1 MAVFVT
7 NPASRAN
14 GAVNILIAKSLGVN
28 IRTEAGRKAVA
39 AFKRTAA
46 YKGWLSKSAK
56 AITSERAAKKART
69 SASKTPAAKKARAD
83 FLRRVRAK
91 KAGRKAPA
99 AAATVAAPARRGRK
113 AGRKTSAAVAQASG
127 KGKAASGMSAMAI
140 FRSGQAS
147 SLKEAWA
154 IVKGGKAGAKARN
167 MGIFGE
173 AGAKAP
179 AAKAKGRGKGRRA
192 AKKNPYGFRRN
203 SGLSDS
209 YDFLKQRVATREGLM
224 AAGTAI
230 AVGAGF
236 FYVTPML
243 ADNVG
248 RIPVVGQY
256 VERAMDVAPYTLS
269 GLLLGAAAV
278 AAGYYTGQSRL
289 GWGLAAASAGAGIS
303 FDTLSYLNSR
313 SGMGAIAYSGPAYGA
328 LEVTNPGYGS
338 LMVTQPG
345 YGADEAAAASEYVDA
360 TEADAF
366 QSTEDFDEDEGQALL
381 GGPRAFFQRFGRPA
395 RVASRGQSVYS
406 RHAGK
411 PGHKWGFLIKLLGF
425 RRVAEI
431 AAMPVQQ
438 RLATLGDIRA
448 RCIAAFNSLMQSQSA
463 GRDPYMIGAASMGDM
478 SAQGAASYAGYGS
491 IVYAGNNS

>member
-14 GAVNILIAKSLGVN
+14 GAVNILIAKTLGVN

-46 YKGWLSKSAK
+46 YKAWLSKSAK
-56 AITSERAAKKART
+56 AITSERAAKKSRT
-69 SASKTPAAKKARAD
+69 AASKTPAAKKARAA
-83 FLRRVRAK
+83 FLARVGAK

-99 AAATVAAPARRGRK
+99 AAAATPARGRK
-113 AGRKTSAAVAQASG
+113 AGRKASTAG
-127 KGKAASGMSAMAI
+127 ATTGKATSGMSAMAL
-140 FRSGQAS
+140 FRSGKAP
-147 SLKEAWA
+147 SLKAAWA
-154 IVKGGKAGAKARN
+154 MVKAG
-167 MGIFGE
+167 
-173 AGAKAP
+173 GAKAP
-179 AAKAKGRGKGRRA
+179 AAKASASKAKGRGKGKGRRA

-203 SGLSDS
+203 GGLSDS
-209 YDFLKQRVATREGLM
+209 YAFLKQRVATREGLM

-303 FDTLSYLNSR
+303 FDTLGYLNGR

-338 LMVTQPG
+338 LMVTNPG

-395 RVASRGQSVYS
+395 RVASRGQSAYS

-431 AAMPVQQ
+431 AAMPVQH
-438 RLATLGDIRA
+438 RLAVLADIRS
-448 RCIAAFNSLMQSQSA
+448 RCIAAFNSLMHSQSA

>member
-14 GAVNILIAKSLGVN
+14 GAVNILIAKTLGVN

-46 YKGWLSKSAK
+46 YKAWLSKSAK
-56 AITSERAAKKART
+56 AIQTEQVAKKKRTAASKASTKKTGTSRAAAFVQMQIDKK
-69 SASKTPAAKKARAD
+69 
-83 FLRRVRAK
+83 
-91 KAGRKAPA
+91 KAPA
-99 AAATVAAPARRGRK
+99 AAAAAATPARRGRK
-113 AGRKTSAAVAQASG
+113 AGRKASTAVATT
-127 KGKAASGMSAMAI
+127 GKAASGMSAMAL
-140 FRSGQAS
+140 FRSGKAP
-147 SLKEAWA
+147 SLKAAWA
-154 IVKGGKAGAKARN
+154 MVKAG
-167 MGIFGE
+167 
-173 AGAKAP
+173 GAKAP
-179 AAKAKGRGKGRRA
+179 AAKASASKAKGRGKGKGRRA

-203 SGLSDS
+203 SGLGDS
-209 YDFLKQRVATREGLM
+209 YAFLKQRVATREGLM

-303 FDTLSYLNSR
+303 FDTLGYLNGR
-313 SGMGAIAYSGPAYGA
+313 SGMGAIEYSGPAYGA

-338 LMVTQPG
+338 LMVTNPG

-395 RVASRGQSVYS
+395 RVASRGQSAYS

-431 AAMPVQQ
+431 AAMPAQQ
-438 RLATLGDIRA
+438 RLAVLADIRS

-491 IVYAGNNS
+491 IVYAANNS

>member
-1 MAVFVT
+1 M
-7 NPASRAN
+7 
-14 GAVNILIAKSLGVN
+14 
-28 IRTEAGRKAVA
+28 
-39 AFKRTAA
+39 
-46 YKGWLSKSAK
+46 
-56 AITSERAAKKART
+56 
-69 SASKTPAAKKARAD
+69 
-83 FLRRVRAK
+83 
-91 KAGRKAPA
+91 
-99 AAATVAAPARRGRK
+99 
-113 AGRKTSAAVAQASG
+113 
-127 KGKAASGMSAMAI
+127 
-140 FRSGQAS
+140 
-147 SLKEAWA
+147 
-154 IVKGGKAGAKARN
+154 VKG
-167 MGIFGE
+167 
-173 AGAKAP
+173 AP
-179 AAKAKGRGKGRRA
+179 AAKAAAKKAAPAAKAAAKKARA

-203 SGLSDS
+203 GGLADS
-209 YDFLKQRVATREGLM
+209 YDFLKQRVATPEGLM

-248 RIPVVGQY
+248 RVPVVGQY
-256 VERAMDVAPYTLS
+256 VERAMDMAPYTIS

-289 GWGLAAASAGAGIS
+289 GFALAAASAGAGIS
-303 FDTLSYLNSR
+303 FDTLGYLNGR
-313 SGMGAIAYSGPAYGA
+313 SGMGAIAYSGPDYGA

-338 LMVTQPG
+338 LMVTNPG
-345 YGADEAAAASEYVDA
+345 YGADEAAAASEYMDA

-381 GGPRAFFQRFGRPA
+381 GGPRVFFQRFGRPA

-448 RCIAAFNSLMQSQSA
+448 RCIAAFNSLMQSQSV

>member
-14 GAVNILIAKSLGVN
+14 GAVNILIAKNLGVN
-28 IRTEAGRKAVA
+28 IRTEAGRKEVA

-46 YKGWLSKSAK
+46 YKAWLSKSAK

-69 SASKTPAAKKARAD
+69 AASKTPAAKKARAA
-83 FLRRVRAK
+83 FLARVRAK

-99 AAATVAAPARRGRK
+99 AAAAAATPARGRK
-113 AGRKTSAAVAQASG
+113 AGRKASAAVATT
-127 KGKAASGMSAMAI
+127 GKAASGMSAMAL
-140 FRSGQAS
+140 FRSGKAP
-147 SLKEAWA
+147 SLKAAWA
-154 IVKGGKAGAKARN
+154 MVKAG
-167 MGIFGE
+167 
-173 AGAKAP
+173 GAKAP
-179 AAKAKGRGKGRRA
+179 AAKASASKAKGRGKGKGRRA
-192 AKKNPYGFRRN
+192 AKKNPHGFRRN

-209 YDFLKQRVATREGLM
+209 YAFLKQRVATSEGLM

-236 FYVTPML
+236 FYVTPMI

-256 VERAMDVAPYTLS
+256 VERAMDMAPYTLS

-278 AAGYYTGQSRL
+278 AVGYYTGQSRL

-303 FDTLSYLNSR
+303 FDTLGYLNGR
-313 SGMGAIAYSGPAYGA
+313 SGMGAIEYSGPAYGA

-338 LMVTQPG
+338 LMVTNPG

-381 GGPRAFFQRFGRPA
+381 GGPRMFFQRFGRPA
-395 RVASRGQSVYS
+395 RVASRGQSAYS

-431 AAMPVQQ
+431 AAMPAQQ
-438 RLATLGDIRA
+438 RLAVLADIRS

>member
-14 GAVNILIAKSLGVN
+14 GAVNILIAKNLGVN

-46 YKGWLSKSAK
+46 YKAWLSKSAK

-69 SASKTPAAKKARAD
+69 AASKTPAAKKARAA
-83 FLRRVRAK
+83 FLARVRAK

-99 AAATVAAPARRGRK
+99 AAAATPARGRK
-113 AGRKTSAAVAQASG
+113 AGRKASTAVATT
-127 KGKAASGMSAMAI
+127 GKAASGMSAMAL
-140 FRSGQAS
+140 FRSGKAP
-147 SLKEAWA
+147 SLKAAWA
-154 IVKGGKAGAKARN
+154 MVKAG
-167 MGIFGE
+167 
-173 AGAKAP
+173 GAKAP
-179 AAKAKGRGKGRRA
+179 AAKASASKAKGRGKGKGRRA

-203 SGLSDS
+203 SGLGDS
-209 YDFLKQRVATREGLM
+209 YAFLKQRVATSEGLM

-256 VERAMDVAPYTLS
+256 VERAMDMAPYTLS

-278 AAGYYTGQSRL
+278 AVGYYTGQSRL

-303 FDTLSYLNSR
+303 FDTLGYLNGR
-313 SGMGAIAYSGPAYGA
+313 SGMGAIEYSGPAYGA
-328 LEVTNPGYGS
+328 LEVTDPGYGS
-338 LMVTQPG
+338 LMVTNPG

-395 RVASRGQSVYS
+395 RVASRGQSAYS

-431 AAMPVQQ
+431 AAMPAQQ
-438 RLATLGDIRA
+438 RLAVLADIRS

>member
-14 GAVNILIAKSLGVN
+14 GAVNILIAKHLGVN
-28 IRTEAGRKAVA
+28 IRTEAGRKEVA

-56 AITSERAAKKART
+56 AISSERAAKKART
-69 SASKTPAAKKARAD
+69 AASKTPAAKKARAA
-83 FLRRVRAK
+83 FLARVGAK

-99 AAATVAAPARRGRK
+99 AAAAAAAGAKAPARK
-113 AGRKTSAAVAQASG
+113 ASG
-127 KGKAASGMSAMAI
+127 KGKATSGMSAMAI

-154 IVKGGKAGAKARN
+154 IVKGGKAGAKAP
-167 MGIFGE
+167 
-173 AGAKAP
+173 AGKA
-179 AAKAKGRGKGRRA
+179 KGRRA

-203 SGLSDS
+203 GGLSDS
-209 YDFLKQRVATREGLM
+209 YDFLKQRVATRDGLM

-256 VERAMDVAPYTLS
+256 VERVMDVAPYTLS

-303 FDTLSYLNSR
+303 FDTLGYLNGR

-338 LMVTQPG
+338 LMVTNPG

-431 AAMPVQQ
+431 AAMPAQQ

-491 IVYAGNNS
+491 IVYASNNS

>member
-14 GAVNILIAKSLGVN
+14 GAVNILIAKNLGVN

-46 YKGWLSKSAK
+46 YKAWLSKSAK

-69 SASKTPAAKKARAD
+69 AASKTPAAKKARAA
-83 FLRRVRAK
+83 FLARVRAK

-99 AAATVAAPARRGRK
+99 AAAATPARGRK
-113 AGRKTSAAVAQASG
+113 AGRKASTAVATTGAGGTRIHKTSSGKLMYFVGGKPTGRLKYEAAV
-127 KGKAASGMSAMAI
+127 
-140 FRSGQAS
+140 
-147 SLKEAWA
+147 
-154 IVKGGKAGAKARN
+154 GKAG
-167 MGIFGE
+167 
-173 AGAKAP
+173 KAP
-179 AAKAKGRGKGRRA
+179 AAKGSAAKAKGSGKGKGRRA

-203 SGLSDS
+203 SGLGDS
-209 YDFLKQRVATREGLM
+209 YAFLKQRVATREGLM

-256 VERAMDVAPYTLS
+256 VERAMDMAPYTLS

-278 AAGYYTGQSRL
+278 AVGYYTGQSRL

-303 FDTLSYLNSR
+303 FDTLGYLNGR
-313 SGMGAIAYSGPAYGA
+313 SGMGAIEYSGPAYGA

-338 LMVTQPG
+338 LMVTNPG

-395 RVASRGQSVYS
+395 RVASRGQSAYS

-431 AAMPVQQ
+431 AAMPAQQ
-438 RLATLGDIRA
+438 RLAVLADIRS

>member
-1 MAVFVT
+1 MNMAVFVT
-7 NPASRAN
+7 NPASRSN
-14 GAVNILIAKSLGVN
+14 GAVNILIAKHLGVN

-46 YKGWLSKSAK
+46 YKAWLKKSAK
-56 AITSERAAKKART
+56 AITSERAAKKSRT
-69 SASKTPAAKKARAD
+69 AASKTPAAKKARAA
-83 FLRRVRAK
+83 FLARVRTK
-91 KAGRKAPA
+91 KAGRKA
-99 AAATVAAPARRGRK
+99 GRK
-113 AGRKTSAAVAQASG
+113 ASTAVATTGAGGTRIHKTSSGKLMYFVGGKPTGRLKYEAAV
-127 KGKAASGMSAMAI
+127 
-140 FRSGQAS
+140 
-147 SLKEAWA
+147 
-154 IVKGGKAGAKARN
+154 GKAG
-167 MGIFGE
+167 
-173 AGAKAP
+173 KAP
-179 AAKAKGRGKGRRA
+179 AAKASASKAKGRGKGKGRRA

-209 YDFLKQRVATREGLM
+209 YAFLKQRVATREGLM

-236 FYVTPML
+236 FYVTPMI

-256 VERAMDVAPYTLS
+256 VERAMGVAPYTLS
-269 GLLLGAAAV
+269 GLLIGAAAV
-278 AAGYYTGQSRL
+278 AAGYYTGQRLL

-303 FDTLSYLNSR
+303 FDTLGYLNGR
-313 SGMGAIAYSGPAYGA
+313 SGMGAIEYSGPAYGA

-338 LMVTQPG
+338 LMVTNPGG
-345 YGADEAAAASEYVDA
+345 YGADDAAAASEYVDA
-360 TEADAF
+360 TEADAY
-366 QSTEDFDEDEGQALL
+366 QSGEDFDEDEGQALL
-381 GGPRAFFQRFGRPA
+381 GGPRAFFRRFGRPP
-395 RVASRGQSVYS
+395 RVASRGQSAYS

-438 RLATLGDIRA
+438 RLAVLSDLRA
-448 RCIAAFNSLMQSQSA
+448 RCFAAFTSLMQSQTA

-491 IVYAGNNS
+491 LVYAGNNS